1 MGAFVYR
8 DGFLHA
14 EAVPVARLAES
25 FGTPLYCMSEAA
37 LTWQFGRLSE
47 ALEGMDFEICYAP
60 KANSSLA
67 ALRVLARLGAGAD
80 TVSEGE
86 MRLALAA
93 GIPPGRIVFEGPGK
107 AKREL
112 EFALSAGIGQIN
124 VESESEL
131 HALDAIAR
139 KRGCAASAALRVNPD
154 VDAGSHG
161 KISTGRAGDKFGIP
175 IESIPDL
182 YARAAAM
189 DGVRLVGVAM
199 HIGSQ
204 LPSLDP
210 FAVAFQRLA
219 ELVVELRAAG
229 HAVERIDIGGGI
241 GVPYGDGNVPPS
253 PDEYGTLVRK
263 VFSGFGALI
272 VAEPGRYI
280 AADSGI
286 LLARVLGT
294 KESGG
299 RRIVVVDAAMND
311 LLRPALYDAHHPVV
325 PVREAAPGAGL
336 EEVDVVG
343 PICETGDTFARARPL
358 PALKAG
364 DLVALLRAGAYSAS
378 MASEYNARP
387 RIAEVMVSGD
397 RAALT
402 RARATYAEM
411 LARERLPEW
420 LEGEN

>member
-1 MGAFVYR
+1 MRAFVYR
-8 DGFLHA
+8 EGSLHA
-14 EAVPVARLAES
+14 EEVPASFLADS

-37 LTWQFGRLSE
+37 LTHQYSRLSE
-47 ALEGMDFEICYAP
+47 ALEGVDFEICFAP

-67 ALRVLARLGAGAD
+67 VLRVLARQGAGAD

-93 GIPPGRIVFEGPGK
+93 GIAPERIVFEGPGK
-107 AKREL
+107 ARREL
-112 EFALSAGIGQIN
+112 EFALAAGIGQIN
-124 VESESEL
+124 IESEGEL

-139 KRGCAASAALRVNPD
+139 ERGGAASVALRVNPD
-154 VDAGSHG
+154 VDAGAHG

-175 IESIPDL
+175 IEAIPEI
-182 YARAAAM
+182 YARAEEM
-189 DGVRLVGVAM
+189 EGVRLVGVAM

-204 LPSLDP
+204 LPSLEP
-210 FAVAFQRLA
+210 FDAAFRRLA
-219 ELVVELRAAG
+219 ELVVALRAAG
-229 HAVERIDIGGGI
+229 HVVERIDIGGGV
-241 GVPYGDGNVPPS
+241 GVSYGDGKVPPT
-253 PDEYGTLVRK
+253 PAEYGALVRE
-263 VFSGFGALI
+263 VFSRFEARI
-272 VAEPGRYI
+272 VAEPGRFI
-280 AADSGI
+280 AADAGI
-286 LLARVLGT
+286 LLARVLGV

-325 PVREAAPGAGL
+325 PVREAASGAVL
-336 EEVDVVG
+336 AEVDVVG
-343 PICETGDTFARARPL
+343 PVCETGDTFAQARPL
-358 PALKAG
+358 PSLKEG
-364 DLVALLRAGAYSAS
+364 DLIAFLRAGAYSAS

-397 RAALT
+397 RVALT